1 MTSIN
6 GVKLD
11 EVSKVAKLVERAGK
25 SNDSLSIV
33 YKRGGKEHTAQL
45 KPAYDRNDKVWR
57 LGLYIRDSA
66 AGVGTL
72 TFYAPKQGVYGA
84 LGHVI
89 TDMNTGTPIVVG
101 SGHIVQSSVTS
112 ISKSQDGDPGEKRA
126 HFLKESQVLGNVESN
141 TDFGIFGKMTRNPE
155 HSLYQEP
162 IPVAMSAEVKE
173 GPAQI
178 LTVVDGQQVER
189 FNVEIIHVARQETP
203 ATKGM
208 VLRITDSRLIDKT
221 GGIVQG
227 MSGSPIV
234 QNGRLIGAVTH
245 VFVNDPKSGEFTN
258 LLAEYITEQED
269 MTVTGIAYNGEEV
282 LQMLSTARKIPDV
295 LILDIIMPHLDGLG
309 VLERL
314 RDMDL
319 NPQPKIIMLTA
330 FGQENITQRAVQL
343 GASYYILKPFDM
355 EVLANRVRQLVGTQG
370 SMSTSG
376 NMSGYSASRSSS
388 NVVPLSKGK
397 NLDANIT
404 SIIHEI
410 GVPAHIKGYQ
420 YLREAITMVY
430 NNIEILGAI
439 TKTLYPAIA
448 EKFKTTPSRVERA
461 IRHAIEVAWT
471 RGNIDSISHLFG
483 YTINISKS
491 KPTNSEFIAMV
502 ADKLRIEHKV
512 S

>member
-1 MTSIN
+1 MPGLIFAFFLTVSGITGASHSSAAPLDYRPLQAAQGTGKELKVIPGGQTIGVKVKSAGVLVVGHHLIQVSGQSKISPGENSGLMPGDLMISMN

-11 EVSKVAKLVERAGK
+11 EVSKVAKLVEQAGR

-33 YKRGGKEHTAQL
+33 YKRGGKEHTARL
-45 KPAYDRNDKVWR
+45 KPAYDRTDKVWR

-112 ISKSQDGDPGEKRA
+112 IAKSQDGDPGEKRA

-162 IPVAMSAEVKE
+162 IPVAMSTEVKE

-189 FNVEIIHVARQETP
+189 FNVEIIHVARQATP

-208 VLRITDSRLIDKT
+208 VLRITDPRLLDKT

-245 VFVNDPKSGEFTN
+245 VFVNDPKSGYGCFIEW
-258 LLAEYITEQED
+258 
-269 MTVTGIAYNGEEV
+269 M
-282 LQMLSTARKIPDV
+282 
-295 LILDIIMPHLDGLG
+295 
-309 VLERL
+309 L
-314 RDMDL
+314 RDSGVVH
-319 NPQPKIIMLTA
+319 QQ
-330 FGQENITQRAVQL
+330 QELQYNLKAV
-343 GASYYILKPFDM
+343 
-355 EVLANRVRQLVGTQG
+355 
-370 SMSTSG
+370 
-376 NMSGYSASRSSS
+376 
-388 NVVPLSKGK
+388 
-397 NLDANIT
+397 
-404 SIIHEI
+404 
-410 GVPAHIKGYQ
+410 
-420 YLREAITMVY
+420 
-430 NNIEILGAI
+430 
-439 TKTLYPAIA
+439 
-448 EKFKTTPSRVERA
+448 
-461 IRHAIEVAWT
+461 
-471 RGNIDSISHLFG
+471 
-483 YTINISKS
+483 
-491 KPTNSEFIAMV
+491 
-502 ADKLRIEHKV
+502 
-512 S
+512 